1 VPRYRIT
8 VEYDGGPFVGWQRQ
22 ETGPSIQAALEDAI
36 FAFTGERVH
45 VQGAGRTD
53 AGVHARG
60 QVAHFDLARGQPL
73 ESVRGAMT
81 FHLRPHPIV
90 VPRVELAAADF
101 HARFSAMWRRYRYR
115 ILNRRT
121 PAALDRGQVWHVPV
135 PLDAEAMADAASV
148 LVGRHD
154 FNSFRSVS
162 CQAASSIKTL
172 DRLAVQRDGE
182 EIAVDVGARSFLHNQ
197 VRILV
202 GTLQLV
208 GRGQWSRSDV
218 EAALAAA
225 DRRRAGPTAPPSGLC
240 LMEVR
245 YDRAAAAAGIGSAGP
260 RQDTQKADD
269 DE

>member
-1 VPRYRIT
+1 MPRYKIT

-22 ETGPSIQAALEDAI
+22 ESGPSIQAALENAV
-36 FAFTGERVH
+36 FAFSGERVH

-60 QVAHFDLARGQPL
+60 QVAHFDLAREHPL
-73 ESVRGAMT
+73 ESVRGALT
-81 FHLRPHPIV
+81 FHLKPNPIV
-90 VPRVELAAADF
+90 VTTVEIVPPEF
-101 HARFSAMWRRYRYR
+101 HARFSATWRRYHYR

-135 PLDAEAMADAASV
+135 PLDARAMVAAAAV

-154 FNSFRSVS
+154 FNSFRSAS
-162 CQAASSIKTL
+162 CQAASSLKTL
-172 DRLAVQRDGE
+172 DLLSVCHDGE
-182 EIAVDVGARSFLHNQ
+182 EIRIDVGARSFLHNQ

-208 GRGQWSRSDV
+208 GRGQWSRCDV
-218 EAALAAA
+218 EEALMAR
-225 DRRRAGPTAPPSGLC
+225 DRTRAGPTAPPQGLC

-245 YDRAAAAAGIGSAGP
+245 YDSAAGHRREAEEPG
-260 RQDTQKADD
+260 DD
-269 DE
+269 Q

>member
-1 VPRYRIT
+1 MPRYRIT

-22 ETGPSIQAALEDAI
+22 ESGPSIQAALEDAV
-36 FAFTGERVH
+36 FAFAGERVH

-60 QVAHFDLARGQPL
+60 QVAHFDLVREQPI
-73 ESVRGAMT
+73 ESVRGALC

-90 VPRVELAAADF
+90 VPTVKLAPADF
-101 HARFSAMWRRYRYR
+101 HARFSATWRQYRYR
-115 ILNRRT
+115 ILNRRSP
-121 PAALDRGQVWHVPV
+121 PAIDRGQVWHVPV
-135 PLDAEAMADAASV
+135 RLDADAMAEAASV

-154 FNSFRSVS
+154 FNSFRSVN

-172 DRLAVQRDGE
+172 DQLAVNRDGE
-182 EIAVDVGARSFLHNQ
+182 EIAIDVGARSFLHNQ

-208 GRGQWSRSDV
+208 GRGQWSRRDV
-218 EAALAAA
+218 EQALAAR
-225 DRRRAGPTAPPSGLC
+225 DRTRAGPTAPPSGLC

-245 YDRAAAAAGIGSAGP
+245 YGLAGDRGGDAE
-260 RQDTQKADD
+260 DTADD
-269 DE
+269 E